1 MTEETLVEHHQ
12 KGHSAY
18 YLPHAPGQ
26 YRCVKCGKTKDMV
39 LFFRRVEGY
48 ATSSDV
54 WRTCNACWHTA
65 LKKARKEA
73 AVAVDVV
80 TGKFPPAPSKNE
92 VLEKQGLRFCHTCK
106 GTYPLKMFTRRD
118 KVRRLSCNDCAA
130 RKSAAWRD
138 SRERRKEGEGRS
150 TRKPRG
156 GEKYD
161 KVSFGSLLLGR
172 LVACAL

>member
-1 MTEETLVEHHQ
+1 MKREMTGEEFVEHHK

-18 YLPHAPGQ
+18 HLPLFPGHH
-26 YRCVKCGKTKDMV
+26 RCVNCDKTKDMV

-54 WRTCNACWHTA
+54 WRTCNACWSGA
-65 LKKARKEA
+65 LEKARKEA
-73 AVAVDVV
+73 AVAVKFD
-80 TGKFPPAPSKNE
+80 TGKFQPAPSKNE
-92 VLEKQGLRFCHTCK
+92 ELEKKGLRFCLTCK

-118 KVRRLSCNDCAA
+118 KVRRLTCNDCAA

-138 SRERRKEGEGRS
+138 SRERKESEAGNR
-150 TRKPRG
+150 RKPRR

-161 KVSFGSLLLGR
+161 KVSGAELLFLA
-172 LVACAL
+172 VS